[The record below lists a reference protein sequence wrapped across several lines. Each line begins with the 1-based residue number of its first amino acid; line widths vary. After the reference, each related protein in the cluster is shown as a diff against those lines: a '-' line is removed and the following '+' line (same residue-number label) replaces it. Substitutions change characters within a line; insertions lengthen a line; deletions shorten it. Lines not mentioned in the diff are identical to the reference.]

1 LFFKTSH
8 AAAFA
13 AIPKSQVEIT
23 IGEFK
28 TGVLEFPS
36 KTFEKDLFPATI
48 DAPVR
53 EVAAKNLRR
62 LIITKD
68 RIKR

>member
-1 LFFKTSH
+1 
-8 AAAFA
+8 
-13 AIPKSQVEIT
+13 VEIT

>member
-1 LFFKTSH
+1 
-8 AAAFA
+8 
-13 AIPKSQVEIT
+13 VEIT

-28 TGVLEFPS
+28 MGEDGFSS
-36 KTFEKDLFPATI
+36 KTFEKDLFPATS

-62 LIITKD
+62 LIIIKD
-68 RIKR
+68 RIKRLFRKLLISKSLK